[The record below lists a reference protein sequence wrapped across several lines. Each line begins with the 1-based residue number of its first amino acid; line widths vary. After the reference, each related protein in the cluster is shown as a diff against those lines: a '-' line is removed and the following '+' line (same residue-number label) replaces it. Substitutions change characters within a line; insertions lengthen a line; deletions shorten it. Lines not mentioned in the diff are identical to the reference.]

1 MDLNKKGEIMSGKIN
16 LPHSCPKCGKP
27 AKTAVELDEK
37 FGYRTINGNATN
49 QSWCKEC
56 RSKK

>member
-1 MDLNKKGEIMSGKIN
+1 MSGTIK
-16 LPHSCPKCGKP
+16 LPHICPQCKKI
-27 AKTAVELDEK
+27 ANTAVELEEK
-37 FGYRTINGNATN
+37 FGFRTTSPNSATN

>member
-1 MDLNKKGEIMSGKIN
+1 MSGKIN
-16 LPHSCPKCGKP
+16 LPHSCPKCEET

-49 QSWCKEC
+49 QSWCKKC